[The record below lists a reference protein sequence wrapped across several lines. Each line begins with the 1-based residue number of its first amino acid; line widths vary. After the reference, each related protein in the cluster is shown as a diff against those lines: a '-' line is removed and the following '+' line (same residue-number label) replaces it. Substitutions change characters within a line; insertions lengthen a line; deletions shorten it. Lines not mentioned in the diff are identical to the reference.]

1 MLQGLRDTEMAARQ
15 GVNPNATSP
24 YFPSEPANKPAKL
37 GDVEEMD
44 WGPAYKNEA
53 GEYLRINPQTDF
65 IARDPESGRLAVYG
79 RTSQTDENRA
89 VSASRLITPGLAV
102 GPPTGIARAPSVA
115 PAMRAPSMPLSSA
128 APPASVARAPSP
140 YILGNTPVGADL
152 AATRAAEM
160 ARDAAAFQRAEVRP
174 PPIAFMQGPMAQV
187 GKQVSE
193 IPFVGSPIKN
203 GLDEALKGLSTAT
216 ENLASRYGS
225 ASTPET
231 AGSAIQQGIERF
243 RDARPADIIERAM
256 EGYSPEQLS
265 SIIAAPARDT
275 SMKTKQAALYQR
287 AWSQLPEEMQRGR
300 AVEGLPR
307 IQGAMPET
315 KAILDGIQAR
325 NQRMINASA
334 AGAAQAAA
342 PIASGGL
349 LARMIDAIRNPRWTA
364 ALQTQRDI
372 RSEFRRLASGMAD
385 TEKNTL
391 RVSDIE
397 RVQSAATRDMIS
409 LLERNAQEYRNLQM
423 HDRANAIN
431 RSILEFRRADL
442 FTRLAAERMERI
454 ERLFNAPSAEA
465 LYRNIM
471 SAALSKGKGDL
482 EKLRILTKT
491 LRPEEVHDVAAAV
504 IRQLGEPIGSARGV
518 VQEIGFSPSSAL
530 TRWNNMS
537 PEARALIFG
546 HEHAQALNDW
556 FRITNRL
563 ANVEAMA
570 NTSRSGTY
578 ITNALVGLGSAAMAF
593 NGHTALLG
601 AALGSGGALSLMLSR
616 PAYVRWVIKYAE
628 LRAAALR
635 APLTTT
641 GPRMVALVN
650 QLSRMAQADPA
661 LLPVVRAIAA
671 ENGVSEGGDKKKPVD
686 HQPRLH

>member
-1 MLQGLRDTEMAARQ
+1 
-15 GVNPNATSP
+15 
-24 YFPSEPANKPAKL
+24 
-37 GDVEEMD
+37 
-44 WGPAYKNEA
+44 
-53 GEYLRINPQTDF
+53 
-65 IARDPESGRLAVYG
+65 
-79 RTSQTDENRA
+79 
-89 VSASRLITPGLAV
+89 
-102 GPPTGIARAPSVA
+102 
-115 PAMRAPSMPLSSA
+115 MPLSSA
-128 APPASVARAPSP
+128 APPASVARMPSP

-160 ARDAAAFQRAEVRP
+160 ARDAEAFQRANVRP
-174 PPIAFMQGPMAQV
+174 PPIAFMQGPMSQL

-193 IPFVGSPIKN
+193 IPLIGAPIKN
-203 GLDEALKGLSTAT
+203 SLDEALKGLSTAT

-243 RDARPADIIERAM
+243 RDARPADIVERAM

-265 SIIAAPARDT
+265 NIIAAPARDT

-287 AWSQLPEEMQRGR
+287 AWSLLPEEMQRGR
-300 AVEGLPR
+300 AVQGLPR
-307 IQGAMPET
+307 IQGALPEARAVLD
-315 KAILDGIQAR
+315 AIQSR
-325 NQRMINASA
+325 NQRMVNASA
-334 AGAAQAAA
+334 PGAAQAAA

-349 LARMIDAIRNPRWTA
+349 LARMIDAIRNPQWTA
-364 ALQTQRDI
+364 ALQTQRDL

-397 RVQSAATRDMIS
+397 RVQSAITRDMIS

-431 RSILEFRRADL
+431 RSILEFRRADQ
-442 FTRLAAERMERI
+442 FTRLAAERMEYI
-454 ERLFNAPSAEA
+454 ERLFNAQNAQS
-465 LYRNIM
+465 LYWNIT
-471 SAALSKGKGDL
+471 SAALSKATGDL
-482 EKLRILTKT
+482 QKLRILTKT
-491 LRPEEVHDVAAAV
+491 LRPEEMHDVAAAV
-504 IRQLGEPIGSARGV
+504 IRQLGAPTGSTRGSF
-518 VQEIGFSPSSAL
+518 QEIGFSPSSAL
-530 TRWNNMS
+530 TRWNNMN

-556 FRITNRL
+556 FRVTNRL

-578 ITNALVGLGSAAMAF
+578 MTNAIVGLGSAAMAF

-601 AALGSGGALSLMLSR
+601 AALASGGALSLLLSR
-616 PAYVRWVIKYAE
+616 PAYVRWAVKYAE

-650 QLSRMAQADPA
+650 QLNRMAQSDPA

-671 ENGVSEGGDKKKPVD
+671 ENGISESGDQKKPVPN
-686 HQPRLH
+686 QPRLH